1 MLRSSGLIALVVRL
15 YSDASAEDIIKVEP
29 EFVEAIGLSQHLSPT
44 RANGLASMLQ
54 RLKGSGTIGCEIHKR
69 LIWTDQSYI
78 MRIGTICG
86 APMVRLS
93 KLTDYAS
100 VILAQMA
107 RYPDVLWS
115 AGQLSD
121 ESSIPKPTCTK
132 LLKLLVK
139 GGIADI
145 NARRSGGYSLAR
157 APSQIPVKVIIE
169 AIEGPTAITECG
181 TDELW
186 QLCTT
191 VQ

>member
-1 MLRSSGLIALVVRL
+1 MH
-15 YSDASAEDIIKVEP
+15 P
-29 EFVEAIGLSQHLSPT
+29 ESI
-44 RANGLASMLQ
+44 
-54 RLKGSGTIGCEIHKR
+54 
-69 LIWTDQSYI
+69 D
-78 MRIGTICG
+78 G

-107 RYPDVLWS
+107 RYPDVLWA

-121 ESSIPKPTCTK
+121 ESSIPKPTCIK

-139 GGIADI
+139 GGVLTSTQG
-145 NARRSGGYSLAR
+145 ARGGYSLAR

-181 TDELW
+181 TEETLCRRTDHCAVMSRWRELGD
-186 QLCTT
+186 QVDHILTKTT
-191 VQ
+191 LEDLISPHTLYARSDRRIETLEVY